1 MEKQIKPI
9 YRLYSKPFCLILFLF
24 SCLSFTSR
32 LKALSRSDSDLIT
45 DTIPLTKEFNSFGF
59 KNLFTAFSYNPSI
72 PYKQQVNPNAELFMR
87 DYLKAHRN
95 DLLQLKKSGG
105 IYFDMI
111 DQILNQ
117 YHLPKELKY
126 LAVIESHL
134 KANATSWVGA
144 AGPWQFMPETARDY
158 GLIVNEERDDR
169 RDFFA
174 STHAAAKML
183 NDLFALYQDW
193 LLVIAAYNGGPGRV
207 NSAIQKS
214 KSNDFWTLQHFLPEE
229 SRNHVKKFIATHY
242 VMETENTIVG
252 FQNRKDPKSGMG
264 SIKGNVKT
272 ESIKGKYIS
281 HIIIKELKISQQMF
295 EQLNPDFDKQMR
307 LHNQYNLTLPE
318 DIMLCFN
325 ESKSKIM
332 SACVKWLIEQN

>member
-1 MEKQIKPI
+1 MQ
-9 YRLYSKPFCLILFLF
+9 
-24 SCLSFTSR
+24 
-32 LKALSRSDSDLIT
+32 
-45 DTIPLTKEFNSFGF
+45 G
-59 KNLFTAFSYNPSI
+59 
-72 PYKQQVNPNAELFMR
+72 
-87 DYLKAHRN
+87 YLNAHRN
-95 DLLQLKKSGG
+95 ELIKLKKTGA

-111 DQILNQ
+111 DQVLSQ
-117 YHLPKELKY
+117 YKLPHELKY

-134 KANATSWVGA
+134 KTTATSRVGA

-183 NDLFALYQDW
+183 NNLFELYQDW
-193 LLVIAAYNGGPGRV
+193 LLVIAAYNGGAGRV
-207 NSAIQKS
+207 DEAIRES
-214 KSNDFWTLQHFLPEE
+214 SSRNFWQLQHYLPEE
-229 SRNHVKKFIATHY
+229 SRKHVKKFIATHY
-242 VMETENTIVG
+242 VMETENTIAG
-252 FQNRKDPKSGMG
+252 FQNRNDRKTEME
-264 SIKGNVKT
+264 SIKGNVKS
-272 ESIKGKYIS
+272 EPIKGKYIS
-281 HIIIKELKISQQMF
+281 HIIIKELKISKQMF
-295 EQLNPDFDKQMR
+295 EQLNPDFDKEMR

>member
-1 MEKQIKPI
+1 MEQQIKLN
-9 YRLYSKPFCLILFLF
+9 YRLLSKPLFSISILFYFL
-24 SCLSFTSR
+24 LNTSR
-32 LKALSRSDSDLIT
+32 IQAYSHSNSYFT
-45 DTIPLTKEFNSFGF
+45 ADTLPATKDFNNFGF
-59 KNLFTAFSYNPSI
+59 KNLFAAFSYNTSI
-72 PYKQQVNPNAELFMR
+72 PYNQQINPNAEFFMR
-87 DYLKAHRN
+87 DYLQAHRSE
-95 DLLQLKKSGG
+95 LLQLKKTGG

-117 YHLPKELKY
+117 YLLPKELKY

-134 KANATSWVGA
+134 KSGATSWVGA

-158 GLIVNEERDDR
+158 GLVVSKERDDR

-183 NDLFALYQDW
+183 IYLFELYKDW

-214 KSNDFWTLQHFLPEE
+214 KSNDFWTLQHYLPEE

-252 FQNRKDPKSGMG
+252 FQNRNNNRSVTG
-264 SIKGNVKT
+264 SIIENVKT

-281 HIIIKELKISQQMF
+281 HIIVQELKISQKMF

-307 LHNQYNLTLPE
+307 LYNQYNLTLPE
-318 DIMLCFN
+318 NIMLCFN

-332 SACVKWLIEQN
+332 NACVKWLIEQN

>member
-1 MEKQIKPI
+1 
-9 YRLYSKPFCLILFLF
+9 
-24 SCLSFTSR
+24 
-32 LKALSRSDSDLIT
+32 
-45 DTIPLTKEFNSFGF
+45 
-59 KNLFTAFSYNPSI
+59 
-72 PYKQQVNPNAELFMR
+72 
-87 DYLKAHRN
+87 
-95 DLLQLKKSGG
+95 
-105 IYFDMI
+105 MI

-229 SRNHVKKFIATHY
+229 SRKHVKKFIATHY
-242 VMETENTIVG
+242 VMETENAIAG
-252 FQNRKDPKSGMG
+252 FQNHNDRKTGMKS
-264 SIKGNVKT
+264 INGNVKT

-281 HIIIKELKISQQMF
+281 HIIIQELKISQQMF

-307 LHNQYNLTLPE
+307 LNNQYNLTLPE

-325 ESKSKIM
+325 ESKAKIM